1 MTDFSPLDTDA
12 QEAAQAQRLTEG
24 ALAKAKELADVQWL
38 MGDVRGR
45 RVVWSVLDRAGVF
58 RSSFNQDA
66 MVMAFAE
73 GRRNEG
79 LRMLAL
85 IESAAPESYILIQQE
100 ARK

>member
-1 MTDFSPLDTDA
+1 VSTYDPLNTEA
-12 QEAAQAQRLTEG
+12 YEAARTARAAEDLLVLQTE
-24 ALAKAKELADVQWL
+24 AADVQWL
-38 MGDVRGR
+38 MGDARGR
-45 RVVWSVLDRAGVF
+45 RVVWRALEQAGVF
-58 RSSFNQDA
+58 RLSFDRDA

-85 IESAAPESYILIQQE
+85 IESAAPESYILMQQE